1 MSDVLHP
8 VRIQIPCS
16 THTAGENAAPCP
28 LLFVADTH
36 PSADRKGPR
45 IFPCSGW
52 PVSYL
57 FLCSSVAL
65 AAGPG
70 QHPWP
75 SLIVKA
81 GGCCSQGSEAG
92 NANTAA
98 KRWRRGT
105 VTGEAGWGRAPG
117 APAQGQSCSDTRGC
131 WFCLSF
137 LCVGMGKGLVLLR
150 RAEQCFV
157 AAVVCSSIPPGSL
170 PTCAWNDGEAPALFL
185 CTSQTFVGALCACV

>member
-1 MSDVLHP
+1 MSCILYEYKYP
-8 VRIQIPCS
+8 VP
-16 THTAGENAAPCP
+16 HTAGENAAPCP

-81 GGCCSQGSEAG
+81 GGCCSQRSEAG

-157 AAVVCSSIPPGSL
+157 AAVVCSSIPPR
-170 PTCAWNDGEAPALFL
+170 EPAYL
-185 CTSQTFVGALCACV
+185 CLE